1 MTRSQ
6 AIAEELR
13 KVIRLAGRDPEALE
27 GELPALSALYRVA
40 AAGELDEP
48 ARVHFI
54 LHRLIPEY
62 ATRLP
67 AGRDCQAI
75 RELLTWEDSDGDHQS
90 LTTRYHQAAAHLVS
104 PASDFGRRQEPRLLL
119 ECARRFLA
127 LDHEDRLARSS
138 VIDADG
144 TAPVGVVENKAPGGA
159 LAGDDAP
166 AGIARVHP
174 SLDYCLLVDLMG
186 DAGKI
191 VILNTWIPEL
201 NILADALVEA
211 LRRGTHLSILMLYPE
226 SHIAQL
232 RSQALQGSTQARFR
246 EDHVRPGVRHC
257 LEVLEAIGHTVGE
270 DLRRHLRVRLYNSL
284 PSISVFAFDDRA
296 LVSVFLHGQLAVKS
310 VQIEVHGRDSVMGQL
325 VFGELDT
332 LWQMGQEFN
341 DVTQWQSEMESM
353 SQRFG
358 IAS

>member
-13 KVIRLAGRDPEALE
+13 KVIRLAGRNPEALE
-27 GELPALSALYRVA
+27 GELPALSALYRVT

-48 ARVHFI
+48 ARVHLI
-54 LHRLIPEY
+54 LHRLIPDY

-67 AGRDCQAI
+67 AGRDCRAI
-75 RELLTWEDSDGDHQS
+75 RELLTWEDRDGDLQS

-127 LDHEDRLARSS
+127 LDQEDRLGSS
-138 VIDADG
+138 AMDAAA
-144 TAPVGVVENKAPGGA
+144 TAPVGVAENEAPIVA
-159 LAGDDAP
+159 VAADDPP
-166 AGIARVHP
+166 ADMARVHR
-174 SLDYCLLVDLMG
+174 SLDYRLLVDLMA
-186 DAGKI
+186 DAEEI

-201 NILADALVEA
+201 NILADALVDA
-211 LRRGTHLSILMLYPE
+211 LRRGTCLSILMLHPE
-226 SHIAQL
+226 SRIAQL
-232 RSQALQGSTQARFR
+232 SSQAMQTSQARFR

-270 DLRRHLRVRLYNSL
+270 DRRRHLRVRLYDSL

-296 LVSVFLHGQLAVKS
+296 FVSVLVHGQLAVKS
-310 VQIEVHGRDSVMGQL
+310 VQIEVHGQDSVMGQL
-325 VFGELDT
+325 VFGELET
-332 LWQMGQEFN
+332 LWEMGQEFN
-341 DVTQWQSEMESM
+341 DMTQWRSEMESM
-353 SQRFG
+353 SERFG
-358 IAS
+358 VAS